1 MRTKLFAEFV
11 GTFILVFAGTAAA
24 VFNHVSEGA
33 ITHPGIALVFGLVVL
48 AMAYTFGDVS
58 GAHIN
63 PAVTLAFATAR
74 RFSWRDVP
82 GYIIAQCLGALTAS
96 WLLWT
101 MFPAGEAVK
110 FGSTVPFKPDFFEEC
125 FVLEIWLTWA
135 LMLVI
140 LHVSTGAKE
149 KGITAGIAVGAVIA
163 LEALFAGPI
172 SGASMNPARSLAPAL
187 FTGTSAARDVLWI
200 YIVGPILGAI
210 LAVPTFALTRQ
221 VEKSPAAAEDRSK

>member
-1 MRTKLFAEFV
+1 MRTKLFAEFI
-11 GTFILVFAGTAAA
+11 GTFILVFAGTGAV
-24 VFNHVSEGA
+24 VFNYYSGNA

-63 PAVTLAFATAR
+63 PAVTIGFAVAR
-74 RFSWRDVP
+74 RFAWRDVP
-82 GYIIAQCLGALTAS
+82 GYIVVQCLGALAAS
-96 WLLWT
+96 FLLLK
-101 MFPAGEAVK
+101 MFPGGEFK
-110 FGSTVPFKPDFFEEC
+110 SFGATTPFRAEFHTQCFF
-125 FVLEIWLTWA
+125 LELWLTWM

-172 SGASMNPARSLAPAL
+172 CGASMNPARSLAPAL
-187 FTGTSAARDVLWI
+187 VTSADSARSVLWI
-200 YIVGPILGAI
+200 YIAAPILGAV

-221 VEKSPAAAEDRSK
+221 KGSETAE